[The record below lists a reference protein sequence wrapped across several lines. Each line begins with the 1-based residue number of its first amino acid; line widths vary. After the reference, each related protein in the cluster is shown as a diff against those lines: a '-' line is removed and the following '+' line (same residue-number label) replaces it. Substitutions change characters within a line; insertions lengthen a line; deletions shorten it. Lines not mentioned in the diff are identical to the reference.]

1 MRKRTLLLLLLII
14 SFQFLHA
21 VSIRGNKVY
30 IADGDVTF
38 GLNDLVAVDLRE
50 NRFTEGIELSFT
62 LPGEFIQY
70 RDSFAVTI
78 YSDLNRYPSSEIYSY
93 TGRKIFFAVL
103 PAVKKMYI
111 DIPVRQDLKAASSF
125 GTYVLDTVIK
135 KDSFPLLIKIE
146 PVMKGIPSSLLSKV
160 FTLKLKKILSNE
172 GAVSLKVDTGG
183 KDSSYSVFIDG
194 KQVKDIANIPL
205 LISGFHQL
213 SIKSEYFKE
222 YNAKFA
228 VKPGE
233 TTELN
238 VALTPYNP
246 TVQFDFP
253 EGSKAFLDGKKL
265 ETPPGAKNSI
275 SPGEHMISISI
286 GDYNISKK
294 FTVKKDKFYKISLFL
309 DIFIKEN

>member
-1 MRKRTLLLLLLII
+1 
-14 SFQFLHA
+14 
-21 VSIRGNKVY
+21 
-30 IADGDVTF
+30 
-38 GLNDLVAVDLRE
+38 
-50 NRFTEGIELSFT
+50 
-62 LPGEFIQY
+62 
-70 RDSFAVTI
+70 
-78 YSDLNRYPSSEIYSY
+78 
-93 TGRKIFFAVL
+93 
-103 PAVKKMYI
+103 
-111 DIPVRQDLKAASSF
+111 
-125 GTYVLDTVIK
+125 
-135 KDSFPLLIKIE
+135 
-146 PVMKGIPSSLLSKV
+146 MKGIPSSLLSKV

-265 ETPPGAKNSI
+265 ETPREPRI
-275 SPGEHMISISI
+275 QYPPE
-286 GDYNISKK
+286 NI
-294 FTVKKDKFYKISLFL
+294 
-309 DIFIKEN
+309 